1 MKRERNTRVLD
12 EGKRYI
18 GLDVHKH
25 YITVGGMNEQQELV
39 LRPRN
44 VDIERFQTWAES
56 NLCKTDEVVL
66 EATTN
71 TWDIYDM
78 IVSFVKRVVVAHP
91 AEVKQI
97 ANSRVKTDNQD
108 VIRLVRLL
116 IADIV
121 PEVWVPPVE
130 VRQLRALI
138 SYRWRLV
145 KMSTAI
151 QNRMHSLLHRH
162 NLQAPQG
169 KVDTGENRA
178 WWEQLKLSELET
190 LRMKQEL
197 KTLRLVREHIV
208 EVEKELGRLSTSEGW
223 GSQAVYLMQIPGV
236 GIIVTMTILSAI
248 GDIRRFESP
257 KKLVGYAGLGAG
269 VHDSGQK
276 HREKGITKFG
286 RKELRWALVEA
297 SWQAIRSNPRLRA
310 QYNALCKRRHP
321 NQAIVAI
328 ARKLLVT
335 LWYLLNNQTIYKHS
349 SDEDLAYKMLTWAW
363 HMDKSALHGMT
374 NQQFAKYGLLQLGR
388 GEHLTRIVKGGQ
400 PRRIAPKEE
409 VLALKP
415 ELCLKQ

>member
-1 MKRERNTRVLD
+1 MKREQKTR
-12 EGKRYI
+12 EMRYI

-25 YITVGGMNEQQELV
+25 YITVGGMNAQQEIV
-39 LRPRN
+39 LRPRD
-44 VDIERFQTWAES
+44 VEMERFKRWAEE
-56 NLCKTDEVVL
+56 NLRRTDEVVL

-71 TWDIYDM
+71 TWEVYDTLVPM
-78 IVSFVKRVVVAHP
+78 VKRVVVAHP

-108 VIRLVRLL
+108 VIRLLRLL
-116 IADIV
+116 IADLV

-130 VRQLRALI
+130 VRELRAMI

-145 KMSTAI
+145 KMATAI

-162 NLQAPQG
+162 NIQAPDG
-169 KVDTGENRA
+169 KIDTGENRE
-178 WWEQLKLSELET
+178 WWEKLKLSELET

-208 EVEKELGRLSTSEGW
+208 EVEAELGRLSTSERW
-223 GSQAVYLMQIPGV
+223 GDQAVYLMQIPGV

-248 GDIRRFESP
+248 GDIQRFESP
-257 KKLVGYAGLGAG
+257 RKLVGYAGLGAG

-297 SWQAIRSNPRLRA
+297 SWQTVRSNPRWRA
-310 QYNALCKRRHP
+310 QYDELSKRKHP

-335 LWYLLNNQTIYKHS
+335 VWYLLNKHESYDRS

-363 HMDKSALHGMT
+363 HMDKRARNGMT
-374 NQQFAKYGLLQLGR
+374 NQQFAKYGLIQLGR
-388 GEHLTRIVKGGQ
+388 GADLTRIVKGGQ
-400 PRRIAPKEE
+400 PRRIASKEE

-415 ELCLKQ
+415 DLRPPL

>member
-1 MKRERNTRVLD
+1 MEWARNTR
-12 EGKRYI
+12 EGEVRYI

-25 YITVGGMNEQQELV
+25 YITVGGMNLQQEIV
-39 LRPRN
+39 LRPRD
-44 VDIERFQTWAES
+44 VEMERFKMWAEQ
-56 NLCKTDEVVL
+56 NLQKTDAVVL

-71 TWDIYDM
+71 TWDVYDT
-78 IVSFVKRVVVAHP
+78 IAPLVRRVVVAHP

-108 VIRLVRLL
+108 VLRLIRLL

-130 VRQLRALI
+130 VRELRALI

-162 NLQAPQG
+162 NIQAPEG
-169 KVDTGENRA
+169 KIDTGENRE
-178 WWEQLKLSELET
+178 WWEKLKLSKLET
-190 LRMKQEL
+190 LRLKQEI
-197 KTLRLVREHIV
+197 KTLRLIREHIV
-208 EVEKELGRLSTSEGW
+208 EMETELGRLSTSERW
-223 GSQAVYLMQIPGV
+223 GDQAVYLMQIPGV
-236 GIIVTMTILSAI
+236 GVIVTMTILSAI
-248 GDIRRFESP
+248 GDIERFESP

-269 VHDSGQK
+269 VHDSGQT

-297 SWQAIRSNPRLRA
+297 SWQAIRANPRWRA
-310 QYNALCKRRHP
+310 QYDGLCKRKHP

-335 LWYLLNNQTIYKHS
+335 IWYLLNGQEAYDRS
-349 SDEDLAYKMLTWAW
+349 SDEELAYKMLTWSW
-363 HMDKSALHGMT
+363 HIDPTALNGMT
-374 NQQFAKYGLLQLGR
+374 HQQFAKYGLLQLGR
-388 GEHLTRIVKGGQ
+388 GQQLTRILRSGR
-400 PRRIAPKEE
+400 PRRIASTEE

-415 ELCLKQ
+415 ELRLKQ

>member
-1 MKRERNTRVLD
+1 MKREQKTRED
-12 EGKRYI
+12 EVRYI

-25 YITVGGMNEQQELV
+25 YITVGGMNKEQEIV
-39 LRPRN
+39 LRPRD
-44 VDIERFQTWAES
+44 VEIERFQRWAEE
-56 NLCKTDEVVL
+56 NLRETDEVVL

-71 TWDIYDM
+71 TWEVYDT
-78 IVSFVKRVVVAHP
+78 IAVLVKRVVVAHP

-108 VIRLVRLL
+108 VIRLLRLL
-116 IADIV
+116 IADLV
-121 PEVWVPPVE
+121 PEVWVPPLE
-130 VRQLRALI
+130 VRELRAMI

-145 KMSTAI
+145 KMATAI

-162 NLQAPQG
+162 NIQAPDG
-169 KVDTGENRA
+169 KIDTGENRE
-178 WWEQLKLSELET
+178 WWEKLKLSELET
-190 LRMKQEL
+190 LRLKQEL

-208 EVEKELGRLSTSEGW
+208 EVEAELGRLSTSERW
-223 GSQAVYLMQIPGV
+223 GDQAVYLMQIPGV

-297 SWQAIRSNPRLRA
+297 SWQAVRSNPRWRA
-310 QYNALCKRRHP
+310 QYDELSKRKHP

-335 LWYLLNNQTIYKHS
+335 VWYLLNKHESYNGS

-363 HMDKSALHGMT
+363 HMDKRARNGMT
-374 NQQFAKYGLLQLGR
+374 NQQFAKYELILLGR
-388 GEHLTRIVKGGQ
+388 GADLTRIVKGGQ

-415 ELCLKQ
+415 ELCFKQ

>member
-1 MKRERNTRVLD
+1 MKGKQKTSER
-12 EGKRYI
+12 RYI

-25 YITVGGMNEQQELV
+25 YITVGGMNREQEVV

-44 VDIERFQTWAES
+44 VDMARFQRWAEE
-56 NLCKTDEVVL
+56 NLRDTDEVVL

-71 TWDIYDM
+71 TWDVYDL
-78 IVSFVKRVVVAHP
+78 VVRLVKRVVVAHP

-97 ANSRVKTDNQD
+97 AHARVKTDNQD

-116 IADIV
+116 IADLV

-130 VRQLRALI
+130 VRELRALL

-145 KMSTAI
+145 KMATAI

-162 NLQAPQG
+162 NIQAPEG
-169 KVDTGENRA
+169 KVDTGENRE
-178 WWEQLKLSELET
+178 WWEQLQLSELET
-190 LRMKQEL
+190 LRLKQEL
-197 KTLRLVREHIV
+197 KSLRMVREHIL
-208 EVEKELGRLSTSEGW
+208 EVEKELGRLSTSERW
-223 GSQAVYLMQIPGV
+223 NAQAVHVMQLPGV
-236 GIIVTMTILSAI
+236 GLVVAMTILAAI
-248 GDIRRFESP
+248 GDIHRFETP
-257 KKLVGYAGLGAG
+257 RKLVGYAGLGAG

-276 HREKGITKFG
+276 HEDKGITKSG

-310 QYNALCKRRHP
+310 QYDQLCKHKHP

-335 LWYLLNNQTIYKHS
+335 LWYLLSKQESYALS

-363 HMDKSALHGMT
+363 HMDQSALHGMT

-388 GEHLTRIVKGGQ
+388 GEHLTRIVKGGR
-400 PRRIAPKEE
+400 PRRIAPTEE
-409 VLALKP
+409 VLALMQP
-415 ELCLKQ
+415 PPS

>member
-1 MKRERNTRVLD
+1 MKPK
-12 EGKRYI
+12 GKASLPEPRYI

-25 YITVGGMNEQQELV
+25 YITVGGMNVEQEIV

-44 VDIERFQTWAES
+44 VEMENFAKWAEQ
-56 NLCKTDEVVL
+56 NLRKTDEVVL

-71 TWDIYDM
+71 TWDVYDT
-78 IVSFVKRVVVAHP
+78 VTPFVRRVVVAHP

-108 VIRLVRLL
+108 VLRLIRLL
-116 IADIV
+116 IADLV

-162 NLQAPQG
+162 NLQAPEG
-169 KVDTGENRA
+169 KIDTGENRE
-178 WWEQLKLSELET
+178 WWEKLSLSPLED
-190 LRMKQEL
+190 LRLKQEL
-197 KTLRLVREHIV
+197 KTLRMVRENIE
-208 EVEKELGRLSTSEGW
+208 EVEAELGRLSTGERW
-223 GSQAVYLMQIPGV
+223 GEQAVYVMQIPGV
-236 GIIVTMTILSAI
+236 GVIVTMTILSAI

-269 VHDSGQK
+269 VHDSGQT
-276 HREKGITKFG
+276 HRGKGITKFG

-297 SWQAIRSNPRLRA
+297 AWQGIRANSQWRA
-310 QYNALCKRRHP
+310 EYDALCRRKHP

-335 LWYLLNNQTIYKHS
+335 LWYLLTNRKAYNRS
-349 SDEDLAYKMLTWAW
+349 SDEDLAYKMLTWSW
-363 HMDKSALHGMT
+363 HIDKSAVHGMT
-374 NQQFAKYGLLQLGR
+374 RQQFAKYGLLRLGK
-388 GEHLTRIVKGGQ
+388 GENLTRIVKSGL

-415 ELCLKQ
+415 DLILKQ

>member
-1 MKRERNTRVLD
+1 MKAEYKTSVK
-12 EGKRYI
+12 EKRYI

-25 YITVGGMNEQQELV
+25 YITVGGMNAKQEIV
-39 LRPRN
+39 LKPRD
-44 VDIERFQTWAES
+44 VAMERFKRWAEE
-56 NLCKTDEVVL
+56 NLRVTDEVVL

-71 TWDIYDM
+71 TWDVYDT
-78 IVSFVKRVVVAHP
+78 VAPWVKRVVVAHP

-97 ANSRVKTDNQD
+97 ANARVKTDNQD
-108 VIRLVRLL
+108 VLRLIRLL
-116 IADIV
+116 IADLV
-121 PEVWVPPVE
+121 PEVWVPPVA

-145 KMSTAI
+145 KMATAI

-162 NLQAPQG
+162 NIPAPDG
-169 KVDTGENRA
+169 KVDTGENRE
-178 WWEQLKLSELET
+178 WWEQLRLSELED

-197 KTLRLVREHIV
+197 SMLRMVREHIV
-208 EVEKELGRLSTSEGW
+208 EVEKELGRLSTSERW
-223 GSQAVYLMQIPGV
+223 GDQSVYLMQIPGV

-248 GDIRRFESP
+248 GDIHRFESP

-276 HREKGITKFG
+276 HRDKGITKSG

-297 SWQAIRSNPRLRA
+297 AWQAIRANARLRA
-310 QYNALCKRRHP
+310 QYDELCQRKHS

-335 LWYLLNNQTIYKHS
+335 LWYLLSRQEAYDRSTA
-349 SDEDLAYKMLTWAW
+349 EDLAYKMLTWAW
-363 HMDKSALHGMT
+363 HIDKSARNGLT
-374 NQQFAKYGLLQLGR
+374 NQQFAKYGLIQLGR
-388 GEHLTRIVKGGQ
+388 GEQLTRIVKGGA
-400 PRRIAPKEE
+400 PRHIAPTEE

-415 ELCLKQ
+415 NLRPPL

>member
-1 MKRERNTRVLD
+1 MKREGSSREER
-12 EGKRYI
+12 RYI

-25 YITVGGMNEQQELV
+25 YITVGGMNKGQEVV

-44 VDIERFQTWAES
+44 VEMERFPKWAEQ
-56 NLCKTDEVVL
+56 NLRKTDEVVL

-78 IVSFVKRVVVAHP
+78 IEPMAGRVVVAHP

-108 VIRLVRLL
+108 VLRLIRLL

-130 VRQLRALI
+130 VRQLRAMI

-162 NLQAPQG
+162 NIPAPEG
-169 KVDTGENRA
+169 KVDTGANRE
-178 WWEQLKLSELET
+178 WWEKLELSELED
-190 LRMKQEL
+190 LRMKQEI
-197 KTLRLVREHIV
+197 KMLRMVRENIV
-208 EVEKELGRLSTSEGW
+208 EVEKELGKLSTGERW
-223 GSQAVYLMQIPGV
+223 GTQAVYLMQNPGV
-236 GIIVTMTILSAI
+236 GVVVAMTILSAI
-248 GDIRRFESP
+248 GDIQRFESP

-269 VHDSGQK
+269 VHDSGQT
-276 HREKGITKFG
+276 HRDKGITKFG

-297 SWQAIRSNPRLRA
+297 SWQAIRSNVRLRA
-310 QYNALCKRRHP
+310 EYDELCKRKHP

-335 LWYLLNNQTIYKHS
+335 IWYLLNKREANKHS
-349 SDEDLAYKMLTWAW
+349 SEEELAYKMLTWAW
-363 HMDKSALHGMT
+363 HMDKAALNGMT
-374 NQQFAKYGLLQLGR
+374 NQQFAKYGLLQLGK
-388 GEHLTRIVKGGQ
+388 GEHLTRIVKGGK
-400 PRRIAPKEE
+400 PRRIASKEE
-409 VLALKP
+409 VLELKP
-415 ELCLKQ
+415 DLYQKQ

>member
-1 MKRERNTRVLD
+1 MER
-12 EGKRYI
+12 GKKSRYSERYI

-25 YITVGGMNEQQELV
+25 YITVGGLNAEQEIV

-44 VDIERFQTWAES
+44 VEMERFPQWAEQ
-56 NLCKTDEVVL
+56 NLSETDEVVL

-71 TWDIYDM
+71 TWDVYDT
-78 IVSFVKRVVVAHP
+78 IAPLVKRVVVAHP

-108 VIRLVRLL
+108 VLRLIRLLM
-116 IADIV
+116 ANIV
-121 PEVWVPPVE
+121 PEVWVPPVD
-130 VRQLRALI
+130 VRQLRAMI

-162 NLQAPQG
+162 NIQAPEG
-169 KVDTGENRA
+169 KIDTGENRE
-178 WWEQLKLSELET
+178 WWQKLSLSPLED
-190 LRMKQEL
+190 LRLKQEL
-197 KTLRLVREHIV
+197 KMLQMVRVNIV
-208 EVEKELGRLSTSEGW
+208 EVDAELGRMSTGERW
-223 GSQAVYLMQIPGV
+223 GDQAVYVMQIPGV

-269 VHDSGQK
+269 VHDSGQT
-276 HREKGITKFG
+276 HRGKGITKMG

-297 SWQAIRSNPRLRA
+297 AWQGIRSNPQWRA
-310 QYNALCKRRHP
+310 EYDALCKRKHP
-321 NQAIVAI
+321 NQAIVVI

-335 LWYLLNNQTIYKHS
+335 LWYLLTNQEAYDRS
-349 SDEDLAYKMLTWAW
+349 SEEDLAYKMLTWSW
-363 HMDKSALHGMT
+363 RIDQTALNGMT
-374 NQQFAKYGLLQLGR
+374 RQQFAKYGLLRLGK
-388 GEHLTRIVKGGQ
+388 GEDLTRIVKGGL

-415 ELCLKQ
+415 ELNLKQ

>member
-1 MKRERNTRVLD
+1 MNREPIARETEL
-12 EGKRYI
+12 RYI

-25 YITVGGMNEQQELV
+25 YITVGGLNAQQEIV
-39 LRPRN
+39 LRPRD
-44 VDIERFQTWAES
+44 VEMERFKAWAES
-56 NLCKTDEVVL
+56 NLRKTDEVVL

-71 TWDIYDM
+71 TWDVYDT
-78 IVSFVKRVVVAHP
+78 IAPLVGRVVVAHP

-130 VRQLRALI
+130 VRELRATI

-162 NLQAPQG
+162 NIQAPQG
-169 KVDTGENRA
+169 KIDTGENRE
-178 WWEQLKLSELET
+178 WWEGLKLSELEN
-190 LRMKQEL
+190 LRLKQEI
-197 KTLRLVREHIV
+197 KTLRLVRENIV
-208 EVEKELGRLSTSEGW
+208 EVEKELGRLSNSERW
-223 GSQAVYLMQIPGV
+223 GDQAVYLMQIPGV
-236 GIIVTMTILSAI
+236 GIIVSMTILSAI
-248 GDIRRFESP
+248 GDIQRFESP

-276 HREKGITKFG
+276 HREKGITKMG

-297 SWQAIRSNPRLRA
+297 SWQAVRANPRWRA
-310 QYNALCKRRHP
+310 NYDELCKRKHP

-328 ARKLLVT
+328 AHKLLVMI
-335 LWYLLNNQTIYKHS
+335 WYLLNRKEVYKQS
-349 SDEDLAYKMLTWAW
+349 SEEDLAYKMLTWAW
-363 HMDKSALHGMT
+363 HMDKPALNGMT
-374 NQQFAKYGLLQLGR
+374 NQQFAKYGLLRLGK
-388 GEHLTRIVKGGQ
+388 GEDITRIVRGGS
-400 PRRIAPKEE
+400 PRRLASKEE

-415 ELCLKQ
+415 ELRIPQ

>member
-1 MKRERNTRVLD
+1 MKRERKARDTEL
-12 EGKRYI
+12 RYI

-25 YITVGGMNEQQELV
+25 YITVGGMNAQQEIV
-39 LRPRN
+39 LRPRD
-44 VDIERFQTWAES
+44 VEMERFKTWAES
-56 NLCKTDEVVL
+56 NLRKTDEVVL

-71 TWDIYDM
+71 TWDVYDS
-78 IVSFVKRVVVAHP
+78 IAPLVKRVVVAHP

-108 VIRLVRLL
+108 VLRLIRLL

-162 NLQAPQG
+162 NIKAPEG
-169 KVDTGENRA
+169 KIDTGENRA
-178 WWEQLKLSELET
+178 WWEQLAMSELET
-190 LRMKQEL
+190 LRLKQEI
-197 KTLRLVREHIV
+197 KSLRMMREHIV
-208 EVEKELGRLSTSEGW
+208 EVEKELGRLSNSKRW
-223 GSQAVYLMQIPGV
+223 GDRAVYLMQIPGV

-276 HREKGITKFG
+276 HRGKGITKSG

-297 SWQAIRSNPRLRA
+297 SWQAIRSNLRWRA
-310 QYNALCKRRHP
+310 QYDELCKRKHP

-328 ARKLLVT
+328 ARNLLVT
-335 LWYLLNNQTIYKHS
+335 LWYVLNRREAYDQSNE
-349 SDEDLAYKMLTWAW
+349 EDLAYKMLTWAW
-363 HMDKSALHGMT
+363 HIDKTALQGMT
-374 NQQFAKYGLLQLGR
+374 NQQFAKYGLLRLGK
-388 GEHLTRIVKGGQ
+388 GEELTRIVRGGL
-400 PRRIAPKEE
+400 PRRIASKEE

-415 ELCLKQ
+415 DLRTHQ